1 MAEAPLLGEDG
12 WTTDAIERQAL
23 KRQALKKVK
32 KVPKALE
39 AV

>member
-1 MAEAPLLGEDG
+1 MAEAPLLGKDG
-12 WTTDAIERQAL
+12 GTTDASGRQA
-23 KRQALKKVK
+23 RKKAK